1 MIFLKVFLLL
11 YADDTI
17 IFSDNELDMQHALN
31 GFENY
36 CSEWK
41 LTVNTAKN

>member
-1 MIFLKVFLLL
+1 M

-17 IFSDNELDMQHALN
+17 LITDSE
-31 GFENY
+31 ENVHNSIPYMDTY

-41 LTVNTAKN
+41 LTVNESKRWSFL